1 MPNGGSNDSD
11 LPEEIAESAKK
22 IADENLRDKA
32 VENEI
37 SEWEQKDEEEGR
49 QLDNVE
55 NLVKNLMLKAEET
68 EKLQLES
75 RLENIES
82 ILNQLLKK

>member
-1 MPNGGSNDSD
+1 MPNGGSSDSD

-37 SEWEQKDEEEGR
+37 SEWEQKGEEEGR